1 MQRRLKRM
9 KEIYEYEHGLPE
21 YLQHDLDM
29 YKEGLRTNSNL
40 LDCYWGELYGSINC
54 AEIDDGVLTP
64 DHANY
69 LRKRYLR
76 GHWQDEDEN

>member
-1 MQRRLKRM
+1 M

-40 LDCYWGELYGSINC
+40 LDCYWGELYGSING
-54 AEIDDGVLTP
+54 AEIDDE
-64 DHANY
+64 
-69 LRKRYLR
+69 KK
-76 GHWQDEDEN
+76 

>member
-1 MQRRLKRM
+1 M

-40 LDCYWGELYGSINC
+40 LDCYWGELYGSING
-54 AEIDDGVLTP
+54 AEIDDCLAISHFYVQLQDVLS
-64 DHANY
+64 
-69 LRKRYLR
+69 
-76 GHWQDEDEN
+76 

>member
-1 MQRRLKRM
+1 M

-69 LRKRYLR
+69 LRKRYLW
-76 GHWQDEDEN
+76 GHWQDED